1 MHFQFLTENKNWH
14 KVGKTFRVF
23 TIVFQFGSIENVTK
37 IQNTDLFSL
46 LPSTFEET
54 MKRQKIIFS
63 QEEMSMPISY
73 TVKFR
78 DGRGTEN
85 TVYLFWP
92 EVNKLTGLKCD
103 LYIQAS

>member
-1 MHFQFLTENKNWH
+1 MKIGIRWGKHFCVL
-14 KVGKTFRVF
+14 

-78 DGRGTEN
+78 DGWGTGN

-92 EVNKLTGLKCD
+92 EVKKVTGHKCV
-103 LYIQAS
+103 LYIHTS